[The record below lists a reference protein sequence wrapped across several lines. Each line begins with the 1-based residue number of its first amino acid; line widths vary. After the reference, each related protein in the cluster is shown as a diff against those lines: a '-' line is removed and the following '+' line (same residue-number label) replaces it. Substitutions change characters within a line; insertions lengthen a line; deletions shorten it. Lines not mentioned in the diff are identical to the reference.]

1 MLEMEKLTEKASLTS
16 ISHSVSVV
24 LKPFKMNE
32 CGINQANQQVT
43 VSSVTPTIIST
54 QDNYTSSN
62 VQVTLENESVWSRFH
77 SLGTEMI
84 LTKQGRRMFPCCRFR
99 LSGLD
104 LQKKYFLVMEI
115 MPLDDFTHKWN
126 GKRWE
131 PVAVDVP
138 NVLAQIS
145 VHPESPA
152 LGQQWMD
159 SPVSFYKVKLTS
171 DSIDQEDCVL
181 LRPMRRYLPR
191 LHIVPVDP
199 ESEKTV
205 ALNGPN
211 VKIFSFPQ
219 TEFYAVTSYQN
230 PQITQLKIDC
240 NPFAMAFR
248 EDTQSIRLLK
258 DKLGLCSS
266 VGSPFQSPLLSL
278 ARGLGLKRKEGA
290 VKSTASTCIQNNR
303 KRDLYPG
310 SVSLEE
316 GEGIFT
322 KIRNDTK
329 LNCPNNIPLC
339 QENTDYNK
347 NNVHMAPL
355 DVEPCVTETL
365 EETLSSTDE
374 PLPSISSTENPN
386 ISQTFED
393 AVNTQ
398 INDTHS
404 ESPTHF
410 SVPEMNDAGSPP
422 RSPYLNDS
430 HVQVHKPGHL
440 CRRKYNRR
448 RRKAKAK
455 WWSKTKYAKP
465 LPAVVPLKAPLQ
477 PDLEDVEGM
486 LFVSFVAK
494 EALNIPVE
502 NREESEQAPPLLC
515 PTHDQSENHESEDV
529 SFSVNEKIATLE
541 KSLLC
546 HLKQQKHRQVIHP
559 CLQDVGMKLSLLDLN
574 SVIDLQYLGVHL
586 PLPPPI
592 HEDFD
597 QINPMKLS
605 SSPDAAGC
613 FVSRTGKTNDPTKI
627 KGWREKFQ
635 DNTVQNAQES
645 FKNSSAFCSEMLD
658 EYLKN
663 EAQQISDRLAVFSKC
678 SASPVSYQL
687 PSKSSSYVVTLDSLL
702 KNRSIS
708 ANKVYSKPTGEILP
722 KSPLKRSPSTAVPLS
737 SAGFQQKLH
746 GSREKGRKF
755 VHSYQ
760 AHQHV
765 VSKLPGRRSTRFVSK
780 SSMRKQPGKSQLTWN
795 SSAGTGRHLNSVQSR
810 VISAK
815 KGTMLQRIEE
825 EAIFLGKVRTHV
837 TTKRAN
843 FALTSLFNFQKPRRR
858 RFPFYYK
865 EKNACPKDVCLLGC
879 ICDSLAREIRGPTHC
894 RRVECM
900 FDCSCF
906 KHKVLLLHPPKET
919 ANIQRGRKRAVLAF
933 PIADP
938 EREFRPPPPPSITT
952 LWKRTEGN
960 DDPEPLF
967 VPASPIFSKNVS
979 RQVQEEDK
987 GFVYLYFESMMT
999 CARVREYNSNPPP
1012 QIHMFPTK
1020 KEIKEPEQLNEI
1032 ADANKPPSQTT
1043 PERNPAEPKPI
1054 KLLEILSECNW
1065 EPHRNLVLNALFRH
1079 MNSDLL
1085 YEPFC
1090 FGMYKIRLL
1099 STTVKG
1105 ADRCFTI
1112 MYKVCI
1118 SRADEKEMTNDLQP
1132 QVKKTSRNQCLKKG
1146 FKNKVSKICET
1157 QTQKADTG
1165 SGQIR
1170 SALVETQQQKPSP
1183 HKRLLRDVPSLTH
1196 IAHDGHLRAVKSKP
1210 GIHTKGLIKVN
1221 GKTYNRAKLLLG
1233 QLGALHPVNRFA
1245 AFVTGRHLSVPQ
1257 DQDKIV
1263 DEKGKACPPKAPR
1276 KPSLLT
1282 KVGNVSNQ
1290 TPSNRV
1296 VGRPPLANAPGP
1308 NHASKN
1314 KGAIKTPLNATPK
1327 LVGKPP
1333 VVPDGSRFLLVP
1345 ISPSNFV
1352 PAPSSETANSSTLPP
1367 GQQVVLQPA
1376 PGMPGSHFICQY
1388 NGQMIQLKPLS
1399 SGPVAQ
1405 PSSVSEDSTSQIIQ
1419 TANTSLP
1426 KETKSLQNPLTQM
1439 LPNHFPVIP
1448 PKVLSLSA
1456 KSGINIASGTP
1467 AFNLQSSFPG
1477 KTGMF
1482 SFRICPPTSE
1492 VKSVGSEHDG
1502 KPPDASVYSPT
1513 LALPG
1518 GFTLIK
1524 LFPPAVPA
1532 KVTSAASHR
1541 TELPQNHDSMTKSL
1555 SQNFSSSREQN
1566 CQVSESISST
1576 FLPSNCNSAPQP
1588 TAEISQS
1595 SNDFPLE
1602 IANKDEPVEHFSES
1616 VHLEPSGKYDWVS
1629 EDAEMVH
1636 KNISKSEPTD
1646 DWPQNETERILWI
1659 DSDDE
1664 EENNG
1669 LNKEPKN
1676 LNVAPKSSAA
1686 EDPSEDACSKSSD
1699 VDQSQSSMSNH
1710 DLENACALNV
1720 NAKNNLNTA
1729 NINKHEQTY
1738 NKTVANTKLSH
1749 ISFGSSKMVEQDMI
1763 QGMNCPPVDIKNE
1776 PYSEPPEM
1784 DMSVN
1789 KLDFKNQDQ
1798 VGHRTLC
1805 IGKIEAYSKQ
1815 AGKNTLLD
1823 HFLTKDQKLFS
1834 HDEVTKHHIG
1844 SEDILPI
1851 MNKEE
1856 TSISQ
1861 RMEEFS
1867 SDLKKQGLGSKN
1879 SFQIRNHKENYSP
1892 VKTLASLHAG
1902 DSQENIDIAL
1912 CPLLNSQ
1919 TPVMNTPSTTHLLNT
1934 KQDLKEEKREM
1945 TIRTERFKSN
1955 TELRE
1960 LSDDEDIVVDVINV
1974 SENEDE
1980 GPTDKFDRD
1989 TDTSSDD
1996 SEEDSDSDKEDSSS
2010 VSTSDSDTVGVSS
2023 EDDIDIESF
2032 EDSDVKIINTM
2043 KSQTRHK
2050 IDKRTTAKLT
2060 EQHCTSVF
2068 STSICEQEKRQN
2080 HTEKERVRRS
2090 EMRQQFSA
2098 LEKALNVDGR
2108 VRMCKH
2114 DILNQARLVIRALEN
2129 RGHYLENKKKI
2140 LHQRQSAYLSRIL
2153 LLSGEKSGS
2162 GKDSACFEINC
2173 KQQTWSESTHS
2184 LQSSAPG
2191 PLVNLRRLD
2200 SDGNRLPPRLGCWK
2214 APNYIRKR
2222 ARKALLQPSVTTTVV
2237 ADKNL
2242 DSPLS
2247 PDTQGSQTVS
2257 RPLPLDKTGMGSL
2270 PKIVLQ
2276 SFGNT
2281 DAVKLMHDIR
2291 TPRPSSTEVS
2301 DPAELIKDCNLDL
2314 QNQNKEAEKCNAT
2327 RDANV
2332 LNTPVSEHSNKES
2345 PILTSAIIESG
2356 VKTTSWE
2363 LKKDEQVSVAEVKV
2377 RRKKRAKCDVVID
2390 EDLSNSE
2397 VLGPRQL
2404 RQRTPV
2410 VGGATW
2416 GSIKKRRRRII

>member
-1 MLEMEKLTEKASLTS
+1 MADDDKKRETSTDQFGTTRQNDAEPRLFNTRAMQTTKRRVSCSRNPRALRRKVDVISRAPSPSSPKRGTARLPPRLKTQCRKHAASRFPRMRSALSPEPVRS
-16 ISHSVSVV
+16 IAANEPP
-24 LKPFKMNE
+24 LPLKMNE

-54 QDNYTSSN
+54 QDNYPSSN

-126 GKRWE
+126 GKKWE

-171 DSIDQEDCVL
+171 DSMDQEDCML

-191 LHIVPVDP
+191 LHIVPVNP

-278 ARGLGLKRKEGA
+278 ARGLGVKRKEGA
-290 VKSTASTCIQNNR
+290 VKSTDSTCIQNNR

-322 KIRNDTK
+322 KIRNNTK

-365 EETLSSTDE
+365 EETLSSTNE

-410 SVPEMNDAGSPP
+410 SVPEIKAAGSPP
-422 RSPYLNDS
+422 RSPFLNDS

-455 WWSKTKYAKP
+455 WWSKTKYSKP
-465 LPAVVPLKAPLQ
+465 LPDVVPLKAPLQ

-502 NREESEQAPPLLC
+502 NREEREQAPPLLC
-515 PTHDQSENHESEDV
+515 PTHDQSENLESEDV
-529 SFSVNEKIATLE
+529 SFSLKEKIATLE

-559 CLQDVGMKLSLLDLN
+559 CLQDVGMKMSLLDLN

-658 EYLKN
+658 AYLEN
-663 EAQQISDRLAVFSKC
+663 EAQQISDRLAVFSKF

-708 ANKVYSKPTGEILP
+708 ANKVYSKPAGEILP
-722 KSPLKRSPSTAVPLS
+722 KSPLKRSRSIAVPLS
-737 SAGFQQKLH
+737 SAGVQQKLH
-746 GSREKGRKF
+746 RSREKGRKF

-760 AHQHV
+760 SHQHV
-765 VSKLPGRRSTRFVSK
+765 VSKLPGRRSTRFVSR
-780 SSMRKQPGKSQLTWN
+780 SSMRKQPGKSQLTQN

-810 VISAK
+810 VISVK
-815 KGTMLQRIEE
+815 KGTVLQRIEE

-865 EKNACPKDVCLLGC
+865 EKN
-879 ICDSLAREIRGPTHC
+879 
-894 RRVECM
+894 
-900 FDCSCF
+900 
-906 KHKVLLLHPPKET
+906 
-919 ANIQRGRKRAVLAF
+919 
-933 PIADP
+933 
-938 EREFRPPPPPSITT
+938 
-952 LWKRTEGN
+952 
-960 DDPEPLF
+960 
-967 VPASPIFSKNVS
+967 
-979 RQVQEEDK
+979 VQKEDK
-987 GFVYLYFESMMT
+987 GFVYQYFESMMT

-1020 KEIKEPEQLNEI
+1020 KEIKEQL
-1032 ADANKPPSQTT
+1032 
-1043 PERNPAEPKPI
+1043 
-1054 KLLEILSECNW
+1054 
-1065 EPHRNLVLNALFRH
+1065 
-1079 MNSDLL
+1079 
-1085 YEPFC
+1085 
-1090 FGMYKIRLL
+1090 
-1099 STTVKG
+1099 
-1105 ADRCFTI
+1105 
-1112 MYKVCI
+1112 
-1118 SRADEKEMTNDLQP
+1118 
-1132 QVKKTSRNQCLKKG
+1132 
-1146 FKNKVSKICET
+1146 
-1157 QTQKADTG
+1157 
-1165 SGQIR
+1165 
-1170 SALVETQQQKPSP
+1170 
-1183 HKRLLRDVPSLTH
+1183 
-1196 IAHDGHLRAVKSKP
+1196 
-1210 GIHTKGLIKVN
+1210 VN

-1245 AFVTGRHLSVPQ
+1245 AFVTGRHLPVPQ
-1257 DQDKIV
+1257 DQNKIV

-1282 KVGNVSNQ
+1282 KVGKVSNQ

-1327 LVGKPP
+1327 LV
-1333 VVPDGSRFLLVP
+1333 
-1345 ISPSNFV
+1345 
-1352 PAPSSETANSSTLPP
+1352 ETANSSTLPP

-1399 SGPVAQ
+1399 SGPVANTQ
-1405 PSSVSEDSTSQIIQ
+1405 PSSVS
-1419 TANTSLP
+1419 
-1426 KETKSLQNPLTQM
+1426 
-1439 LPNHFPVIP
+1439 
-1448 PKVLSLSA
+1448 
-1456 KSGINIASGTP
+1456 G
-1467 AFNLQSSFPG
+1467 
-1477 KTGMF
+1477 
-1482 SFRICPPTSE
+1482 
-1492 VKSVGSEHDG
+1492 
-1502 KPPDASVYSPT
+1502 
-1513 LALPG
+1513 
-1518 GFTLIK
+1518 
-1524 LFPPAVPA
+1524 AVPA

-1555 SQNFSSSREQN
+1555 SQSFSSSLEQN
-1566 CQVSESISST
+1566 FQDSESISST

-1602 IANKDEPVEHFSES
+1602 IAIKDEPVEPFSES

-1646 DWPQNETERILWI
+1646 DWPQNETDRILWI

-1669 LNKEPKN
+1669 FNKEPKN
-1676 LNVAPKSSAA
+1676 LDVVPKSSAA
-1686 EDPSEDACSKSSD
+1686 EDPSKDACSKSSD
-1699 VDQSQSSMSNH
+1699 VDQSRSSMSNY
-1710 DLENACALNV
+1710 DLENDCALNV

-1738 NKTVANTKLSH
+1738 NKTVADTKLSH

-1763 QGMNCPPVDIKNE
+1763 QGNCPPVDIKNE
-1776 PYSEPPEM
+1776 PYSEPPER
-1784 DMSVN
+1784 DMSGN

-1823 HFLTKDQKLFS
+1823 PFLTKDQKLFS
-1834 HDEVTKHHIG
+1834 HNEVTMHHIG

-1861 RMEEFS
+1861 RMGEFS
-1867 SDLKKQGLGSKN
+1867 SYLNKQGLGSKN
-1879 SFQIRNHKENYSP
+1879 SFHIRNHEENYSP

-1902 DSQENIDIAL
+1902 DSQENIDIAP
-1912 CPLLNSQ
+1912 CPLLNGQ
-1919 TPVMNTPSTTHLLNT
+1919 TPVMNTPSTAHLLNT
-1934 KQDLKEEKREM
+1934 KQDLKGM
-1945 TIRTERFKSN
+1945 TIRTERFESN

-1960 LSDDEDIVVDVINV
+1960 LSDDEDIVVDVINL

-1989 TDTSSDD
+1989 TNTSIDD

-2010 VSTSDSDTVGVSS
+2010 VSTSDSDT
-2023 EDDIDIESF
+2023 
-2032 EDSDVKIINTM
+2032 
-2043 KSQTRHK
+2043 
-2050 IDKRTTAKLT
+2050 
-2060 EQHCTSVF
+2060 
-2068 STSICEQEKRQN
+2068 
-2080 HTEKERVRRS
+2080 
-2090 EMRQQFSA
+2090 
-2098 LEKALNVDGR
+2098 
-2108 VRMCKH
+2108 
-2114 DILNQARLVIRALEN
+2114 ARLVIRALEN

-2162 GKDSACFEINC
+2162 GKDRACFEINC

-2222 ARKALLQPSVTTTVV
+2222 AKKALVQPSVTTT
-2237 ADKNL
+2237 
-2242 DSPLS
+2242 
-2247 PDTQGSQTVS
+2247 G
-2257 RPLPLDKTGMGSL
+2257 
-2270 PKIVLQ
+2270 
-2276 SFGNT
+2276 
-2281 DAVKLMHDIR
+2281 
-2291 TPRPSSTEVS
+2291 
-2301 DPAELIKDCNLDL
+2301 
-2314 QNQNKEAEKCNAT
+2314 
-2327 RDANV
+2327 
-2332 LNTPVSEHSNKES
+2332 
-2345 PILTSAIIESG
+2345 
-2356 VKTTSWE
+2356 
-2363 LKKDEQVSVAEVKV
+2363 
-2377 RRKKRAKCDVVID
+2377 
-2390 EDLSNSE
+2390 
-2397 VLGPRQL
+2397 
-2404 RQRTPV
+2404 
-2410 VGGATW
+2410 
-2416 GSIKKRRRRII
+2416 